1 MSLKLTQAAVDAFKL
16 PSGKTDHVEFFLNT
30 PGFGLR
36 LRTGPAGA
44 RVTFIYQFKFNG
56 ISYRLTIG
64 DARKMKLSDAHKAMQ
79 IMAGQIAKGIN
90 PATEQRREREAAQ
103 DAKAKAKVAKAR
115 KNYAETVT
123 EYLEAKASDTKPRSL
138 VEIKR
143 ALQRQFSTF
152 DDIYPDVIDRAMV
165 SERIDHLAKHNGRT
179 AARNARIALSSFFAW
194 CVEGGRCTSNPV
206 IGARSIDK
214 VQDRER
220 VLADAELAAVLNKA
234 PANDYGRIVRLLA
247 LTGQRRDEIGALR
260 WSELHDIDDAE
271 RARIELPAARTKN
284 SRPHTVPLSQAVLE
298 VLAECKRRGDRDL
311 VFGDGQ
317 GAYSGWSVSKAS
329 LDKACGVEEWRLHDL
344 RRTAATRMADSGTQ
358 PHIIEAVLNHIS
370 GHKGGVAGI
379 YNRAAYEP
387 EKREA
392 LEALATYIKT
402 ALTKAKGGNV
412 VRLRKA

>member
-1 MSLKLTQAAVDAFKL
+1 MALKLTQAAVDAFKL
-16 PSGKTDHVEFFLNT
+16 PPGKTDYVEFFPGT

-36 LRTGPAGA
+36 LRGGPTDA
-44 RVTFIYQFKFNG
+44 RVTFIYQYKLNG
-56 ISYRLTIG
+56 ISYRVTLG
-64 DARKMKLSDAHKAMQ
+64 DARKMKLGPAREAMQ
-79 IMAGQIAKGIN
+79 IRAGEIAKGNN
-90 PATEQRREREAAQ
+90 PATDQRRQRAAAQ
-103 DAKAKAKVAKAR
+103 DEKIRAKVAKAR
-115 KNYAETVT
+115 KTYAETVT
-123 EYLEAKASDTKPRSL
+123 EYLEARARDTKPRSL

-143 ALQRQFSTF
+143 ALQKQFSTF
-152 DDIYPDVIDRAMV
+152 DDIHPDAVDRAMV
-165 SERIDHLAKHNGRT
+165 SERIDHIAKHNGRT

-194 CVEGGRCTSNPV
+194 CVEGGRCSSNPV

-220 VLADAELAAVLNKA
+220 VLSDTELAAVWNAA

-260 WSELHDIDDAE
+260 WSELHDLDEAD

-284 SRPHTVPLSQAVLE
+284 SRPHTVPLSQAAIDI
-298 VLAECKRRGDRDL
+298 LAECKRRGDRDF
-311 VFGDGQ
+311 VFGDGE
-317 GAYSGWSVSKAS
+317 GAYSGWSVSKTS
-329 LDKACGVEEWRLHDL
+329 LDKSSAVKEWRLHDL
-344 RRTAATRMADSGTQ
+344 RRTAATRMADNGVQ
-358 PHIIEAVLNHIS
+358 PHIVEAVLNHIS

-379 YNRAAYEP
+379 YNRAAYEK

-392 LEALATYIKT
+392 LDALAVYIRT